1 MEKRTK
7 QEQKTRKK
15 GGDEKEEEDDDDDND
30 DDEENDDDE
39 DEKKEKKGREI
50 RERERIREFQKPKKS
65 IDRSCRLRSAPAI
78 VRLVFQ
84 STTSERPTPFL
95 RMYT

>member
-15 GGDEKEEEDDDDDND
+15 GGDEKEEDDDDDDD

-39 DEKKEKKGREI
+39 DEKKEKKGRER

>member
-15 GGDEKEEEDDDDDND
+15 GGDEKEEEEHDDD

-39 DEKKEKKGREI
+39 DEKKEKKGRER